1 MVLKFEKAMPSQQAE
16 IERIF
21 RGAFASYVLKLGWE
35 LSPDS
40 YAWLGEAVALGN
52 IYLAVNSSVI
62 VGAISTMRG
71 EGEVIVDK
79 IAVDPAQQGAGIG
92 SWLLEQ
98 IEEAVRSDDVRKI
111 SLDTAEMMERLVRLY
126 ERHGFQITRRG
137 PPLHGKDAHTRVFMT
152 KVL

>member
-1 MVLKFEKAMPSQQAE
+1 VLKFEKAMPSQRSE

-21 RGAFASYVLKLGWE
+21 RGAFASYVHKLGWE

-40 YAWLGEAVALGN
+40 YIWLGEAVALGN
-52 IYLAVNSSVI
+52 IYLAIDSNVI
-62 VGAISTMRG
+62 VGAISTIRG
-71 EGEVIVDK
+71 ESEIIVDK
-79 IAVDPAQQGAGIG
+79 IAVDPTRQGAGIG

-98 IEEAVRSDDVRKI
+98 IEEAVRSDTISKI
-111 SLDTAEMMERLVRLY
+111 SLDTAEMMESLVRLY

-152 KVL
+152 KFL